1 MKAEVDPPPFSRL
14 HACCRCDESCEN
26 IHVALQ
32 EEEEREREMKQL
44 EVARYQQEM
53 KLAQKEAEEE
63 KIRRKQ
69 AYLKWVPSHAQEL
82 MHVQSTFVI
91 CCTAVTVRTDC
102 TGLPRTID
110 WSCTVKW

>member
-1 MKAEVDPPPFSRL
+1 ML
-14 HACCRCDESCEN
+14 
-26 IHVALQ
+26 LQ

-69 AYLKWVPSHAQEL
+69 AYLKWVNLPALQEC
-82 MHVQSTFVI
+82 MCTPHVASAAKHQ
-91 CCTAVTVRTDC
+91 CC
-102 TGLPRTID
+102 
-110 WSCTVKW
+110 